1 MTEARPSRRPL
12 RLLQVGMGAWGRDWA
27 WRIIPGVKAV
37 KHVGCVDVNPQA
49 LALATAQ
56 AGIPPDRCFTS
67 LDAAL
72 EATKPEAVLVTTVLP
87 GHVPIARAALEAGKQ
102 VLVEKPF
109 ARRGGGARTLGGLA
123 ARRGMGFMGSPNY
136 RFFPAPPAAARPGK
150 GATPGEV

>member
-87 GHVPIARAALEAGKQ
+87 GHVPIARAALEAGKH
-102 VLVEKPF
+102 VLVQKPF
-109 ARRGGGARTLGGLA
+109 SPRRVHPRYLVELAPRRGKV
-123 ARRGMGFMGSPNY
+123 FMMTSNHH
-136 RFFPAPPAAARPGK
+136 FFPAPPPHPRPF
-150 GATPGEV
+150 

>member
-67 LDAAL
+67 LDATL

-87 GHVPIARAALEAGKQ
+87 GHVPIARAALEAGKDP
-102 VLVEKPF
+102 LGEKPL
-109 ARRGGGARTLGGLA
+109 ARRPGDPR
-123 ARRGMGFMGSPNY
+123 RRGE
-136 RFFPAPPAAARPGK
+136 PAGPG
-150 GATPGEV
+150 GVVFVVRQS

>member
-87 GHVPIARAALEAGKQ
+87 GHVPIARAALEAGKHG
-102 VLVEKPF
+102 LVGKTSAPRVGD
-109 ARRGGGARTLGGLA
+109 ARSLGELDSTA
-123 ARRGMGFMGSPNY
+123 GMGLVGRQEYP
-136 RFFPAPPAAARPGK
+136 FFPAPPALA
-150 GATPGEV
+150 

>member
-87 GHVPIARAALEAGKQ
+87 GHVPIARAALEAGKPRP
-102 VLVEKPF
+102 VRKPVSRPGGGRG
-109 ARRGGGARTLGGLA
+109 RRGR
-123 ARRGMGFMGSPNY
+123 
-136 RFFPAPPAAARPGK
+136 APPRAGLGLMGRHDHPIF
-150 GATPGEV
+150 

>member
-67 LDAAL
+67 LNAAL
-72 EATKPEAVLVTTVLP
+72 EATKPAARLRTLAPPVHCPL
-87 GHVPIARAALEAGKQ
+87 ARAPTR
-102 VLVEKPF
+102 V
-109 ARRGGGARTLGGLA
+109 
-123 ARRGMGFMGSPNY
+123 
-136 RFFPAPPAAARPGK
+136 
-150 GATPGEV
+150 

>member
-87 GHVPIARAALEAGKQ
+87 GHVPIARAALEAGKH
-102 VLVEKPF
+102 LLGEKPVSPRGGRARRPVALP
-109 ARRGGGARTLGGLA
+109 ARRGA
-123 ARRGMGFMGSPNY
+123 GFVVSSEYPL
-136 RFFPAPPAAARPGK
+136 F
-150 GATPGEV
+150 